1 MDVLLCFKEFNQD
14 IGRWDTSN
22 VGSMTN
28 VFYCDNNFN
37 KDIGGWDTSRV
48 TDMIWMF
55 YYALK
60 NLIKILEDGICQR
73 LLI

>member
-1 MDVLLCFKEFNQD
+1 
-14 IGRWDTSN
+14 
-22 VGSMTN
+22 MTN

-73 LLI
+73 LLIWVICFTILVILIRVYEDG